1 MGWMHDTLD
10 YFSKEPVHRKFHQE
24 MLTFG
29 PLYAFHENFMLPLS
43 HDEVVH
49 LKNSLFGKMP
59 GDDWQRFA
67 NLRLLYTYQ
76 WTYPGKQLLFMGGE
90 FAQMEEWNSGIALA
104 WERCNEPLP
113 AGVASMLTDLNRL
126 QQEHAAL
133 SEWDCDA
140 RGFEW
145 LSGDDKDQ
153 SVISFLRRGKHEAL
167 AIILNFT
174 PVARDGY
181 RIPVPLPGVYKE
193 IFNSDAPAYGGSG
206 VENRGD
212 LHSENFP
219 WNGREHSLR
228 FTLPPLG
235 GVVLRFQS

>member
-1 MGWMHDTLD
+1 MHDTLD
-10 YFSKEPVHRKFHQE
+10 YFKKEPVHRKFHQE

-59 GDDWQRFA
+59 GDEWQRFA

-76 WTYPGKQLLFMGGE
+76 WAYPGKQLLFMGGE
-90 FAQMEEWNSGIALA
+90 FAQMEEWNSGTALS
-104 WERCNEPLP
+104 WERSNEHLP
-113 AGVASMLTDLNRL
+113 AGVGAMLKDLNRL
-126 QQEHAAL
+126 QSEHDAL
-133 SEWDCDA
+133 SEWDHDA

-145 LSGDDKDQ
+145 LSGDDREQ
-153 SVISFLRRGKHEAL
+153 SVVSFLRRSRNEAL
-167 AIILNFT
+167 VIVLNFT

-181 RIPVPLPGVYKE
+181 RIPLASPGAYRE
-193 IFNSDAPAYGGSG
+193 IFNSDSQAYGGSG
-206 VENRGD
+206 VENHGE
-212 LHSENFP
+212 LHSEQYAFH
-219 WNGREHSLR
+219 GREHSLQ

-235 GVVLRFQS
+235 GVILKFQS